1 MPSGKR
7 NVRRTAAPQAG
18 VETAGPKQ
26 RIRKWLFTGRPGGLT
41 ERSKRVTS
49 QIIQGPADEDAGAC
63 PDDGYEAPT
72 IAYLGTLRELTLGG
86 TSGPDDGMGGA
97 GGVGS
102 L

>member
-7 NVRRTAAPQAG
+7 NVRRTAAPRAG
-18 VETAGPKQ
+18 VETAGLK
-26 RIRKWLFTGRPGGLT
+26 RGTRKWLFTGRPGGLT

-63 PDDGYEAPT
+63 PDDGYEAPA

-86 TSGPDDGMGGA
+86 TSVPDDALGGA

-102 L
+102 V

>member
-1 MPSGKR
+1 
-7 NVRRTAAPQAG
+7 V
-18 VETAGPKQ
+18 
-26 RIRKWLFTGRPGGLT
+26 
-41 ERSKRVTS
+41 
-49 QIIQGPADEDAGAC
+49 GAC